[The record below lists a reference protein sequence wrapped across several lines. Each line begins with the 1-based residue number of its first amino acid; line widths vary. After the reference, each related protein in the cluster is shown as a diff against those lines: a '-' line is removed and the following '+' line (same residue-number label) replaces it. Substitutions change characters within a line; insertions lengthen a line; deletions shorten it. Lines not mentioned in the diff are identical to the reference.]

1 MKRGE
6 LTVLF
11 LSDVAWAKM
20 GPFFWGWGG
29 WVVVGGGGI
38 SEDVLIG
45 KRRKTQIRRKC
56 IKMLLKSY
64 NLIFNISTIFER
76 DAERTLPRADI
87 QS

>member
-1 MKRGE
+1 MGK
-6 LTVLF
+6 
-11 LSDVAWAKM
+11 D
-20 GPFFWGWGG
+20 GPFFLGVGGGGAG